1 MELDDFRKD
10 FKRKVCEEVD
20 LCSEGMGRFLI
31 QTPFTFD
38 DGDHLKIVLKK
49 DEKDNWIL
57 TDEGHTFMH
66 LSYEDIDL
74 DTKTRHFIIERF
86 LTANKIK
93 NTEGELVLKIEDGSY
108 GDALYS
114 FIQGIIHI
122 SDVTYLKRERVK
134 SAFMEEFRSFIPTQ
148 VPEEKITFD
157 YYDPVHDPNALYPVD
172 CFIEAKLRPVFLFAI
187 LSDDRCRDVTISI
200 LQYEKF
206 GINFS
211 AAAIFE
217 NQEEINRKVLA
228 RFSDVCEK
236 QFSSL
241 PSAKERFDRYLLNMQ
256 IST

>member
-1 MELDDFRKD
+1 MELDDLKKD
-10 FKRKVCEEVD
+10 FERKVCEEIYLV
-20 LCSEGMGRFLI
+20 SEGIGRFLV

-38 DGDHLKIVLKK
+38 DGDHLKIVLKHDRK
-49 DEKDNWIL
+49 NNWIL

-74 DTKTRHFIIERF
+74 DTKTRHFIIEKS
-86 LTANKIK
+86 LTTYKIK
-93 NTEGELVLKIEDGSY
+93 NIDGELVLKIEDGSY

-114 FIQGIIHI
+114 FIQGILHI
-122 SDVTYLKRERVK
+122 SDVAYLKRERVK
-134 SAFMEEFRSFIPTQ
+134 SAFMEEFDSFVPTQ
-148 VPEEKITFD
+148 VPEEIITFD
-157 YYDPVHDPNALYPVD
+157 YCDPTHDPNALYPVD
-172 CFIEAKLRPVFLFAI
+172 CFIKAKPRPVFLFAI
-187 LSDDRCRDVTISI
+187 LNDDRCRDATISI

-241 PSAKERFDRYLLNMQ
+241 QSAKERFGKYLSNVQ
-256 IST
+256 ISA